1 MEGPVPMKSPH
12 LRPLSSSSPSPPTRR
27 RRGARRAAPSSASHP
42 LRRPPR
48 FLARL
53 PPPPPPPRG
62 VSSSSPSPPLPPP
75 SPPPPGMEASY
86 KFGPYKID
94 AREVFH
100 ATPLS
105 YAMVNLRPLLPG
117 LSMYANVLV
126 CPKREV
132 KRFADLSSDETS
144 DLWVTA
150 KEDGPQAGQTVP
162 HVHIHV
168 IPRKTGD
175 FEKND
180 EIYDAIVV
188 KEKELKEKLDLDIE
202 RKDRTMEEMTHEA
215 NEYRALFS

>member
-1 MEGPVPMKSPH
+1 MLVGFSVLCSRFAV
-12 LRPLSSSSPSPPTRR
+12 LPLSP
-27 RRGARRAAPSSASHP
+27 
-42 LRRPPR
+42 PPR
-48 FLARL
+48 FLRRL
-53 PPPPPPPRG
+53 PLHPRA
-62 VSSSSPSPPLPPP
+62 VSSSFSSPLPPP
-75 SPPPPGMEASY
+75 SPPGMEASY

-100 ATPLS
+100 ATSLS

-117 LSMYANVLV
+117 NVLV

-150 KEDGPQAGQTVP
+150 KEVGVRLEQYHKASSLTFAIQDGPQAGQTVP
-162 HVHIHV
+162 HVHIHI
-168 IPRKTGD
+168 IPRKKGD

-180 EIYDAIVV
+180 EIYDAIDV
-188 KEKELKEKLDLDIE
+188 KERELKEKLDLDIE
-202 RKDRTMEEMTHEA
+202 RKDRSMEEMAREA